1 MFNIKDSKLY
11 SQIMESLVGFFGLN
25 KESATEGE
33 IHDALNGIDPL
44 EVQLQNAR
52 DQAAKDMADL
62 KARLTELEAKF
73 SEMETSIEAK
83 DQRIAELQTE
93 AQAATAENQTQ
104 ITALKEQHKAE
115 IKTLSGQIASLKAG
129 QTQEVDNGGGD
140 EKFETVETKS
150 GRQVIAIKSDALAA
164 LVSRSTKN

>member
-1 MFNIKDSKLY
+1 
-11 SQIMESLVGFFGLN
+11 MESLVGFFGLN
-25 KESATEGE
+25 KESATEAE
-33 IHDALNGIDPL
+33 VHDALSGVDPL

-62 KARLTELEAKF
+62 KARLTELETKF

-93 AQAATAENQTQ
+93 AQAATQDNQTQ

-164 LVSRSTKN
+164 LVAKSTKN